1 MPGAV
6 QAGRAAYMAELAGL
20 ARVARVEAAL
30 AITEAT
36 ADIAQAY
43 AASDLVLQLSRKPE
57 AFGRTVIE
65 AHAVGRPVLG
75 WAHGGVGELLR
86 ALQPQGAVAP
96 FDQAL
101 LAQPQPPPA
110 GTMQAFQL
118 HAMQG
123 ATLALY
129 QSLVGE

>member
-1 MPGAV
+1 M
-6 QAGRAAYMAELAGL
+6 
-20 ARVARVEAAL
+20 
-30 AITEAT
+30 
-36 ADIAQAY
+36 
-43 AASDLVLQLSRKPE
+43 
-57 AFGRTVIE
+57 IE

-101 LAQPQPPPA
+101 LAATARRLLAQPQPPPA